1 MPKIAIGTT
10 PTAVPEK
17 IGRKQ
22 LFVRAYGDVR
32 FAWRSDVSFSGDDA
46 TQGVLLKETDGI
58 LALGGKELDLS
69 AALYFIAGSGT
80 VDLEWEEKA

>member
-1 MPKIAIGTT
+1 MPKISIGTT

-32 FAWRSDVSFSGDDA
+32 FSWRADVSFA
-46 TQGVLLKETDGI
+46 TAETQGVLLQAADGVM
-58 LALGGKELDLS
+58 ALGGKDLDLS
-69 AALYFIAGSGT
+69 AKLYFIAGAGT

>member
-1 MPKIAIGTT
+1 MPKLTVTT
-10 PTAVPEK
+10 SPTAVPEK

-22 LFVRAYGDVR
+22 LFIRAYGDVR
-32 FAWRSDVSFSGDDA
+32 FAWRSDVSFATAG
-46 TQGVLLKETDGI
+46 TQGVLLKEEDGI
-58 LALGGKELDLS
+58 MALGGKELDLS